1 MSPALRGQTS
11 RQLIDRADNACR
23 EAKRK
28 GRNQVVIFQDG
39 EQEGERQRHQVE
51 MDVLDRLRRTK
62 EFRDFE
68 LAIQPV
74 VGLGES
80 NRLGGEILLR
90 HRTPD
95 GTLRS
100 PAGLIEAAITELAVA
115 PLPLPTIRG
124 RGTEVDASGLERYA
138 KGVLDSL
145 AVMGINRR
153 LVEMRSR
160 HRRMS
165 PQEEGYRELFS
176 QIAALEQRRMQIRQG
191 T

>member
-1 MSPALRGQTS
+1 
-11 RQLIDRADNACR
+11 
-23 EAKRK
+23 
-28 GRNQVVIFQDG
+28 
-39 EQEGERQRHQVE
+39 

-100 PAGLIEAAITELAVA
+100 PAGLIEAAIYRGEMA
-115 PLPLPTIRG
+115 TIDRW
-124 RGTEVDASGLERYA
+124 
-138 KGVLDSL
+138 VLNETL
-145 AVMGINRR
+145 R
-153 LVEMRSR
+153 
-160 HRRMS
+160 
-165 PQEEGYRELFS
+165 
-176 QIAALEQRRMQIRQG
+176 
-191 T
+191 